1 MQIRDAYTIKSAVNR
16 LTNDRSRE
24 GVEAANIQVSM
35 AVSTAAKASS
45 LHRKIFSITSFLEQ
59 KCHTGDNN
67 KDADLSNSS
76 STSMHRKNRDP
87 RSY

>member
-1 MQIRDAYTIKSAVNR
+1 MQIRDAYTIKSAANR

-24 GVEAANIQVSM
+24 GVEAAPIQ
-35 AVSTAAKASS
+35 VSTAAKASS

-59 KCHTGDNN
+59 ICHTGDNN

-76 STSMHRKNRDP
+76 STSMRRKNRDP